1 MSKYENSI
9 MKNEVNRALVAEK
22 KQQYICPVTE
32 VTVLGS
38 DVIMQAFGPAS
49 MPDDTFN
56 NAPAKK
62 TEVF

>member
-1 MSKYENSI
+1 

-22 KQQYICPVTE
+22 KKLYITPLME
-32 VTVLGS
+32 VSHLET

-49 MPDDTFN
+49 MPDDPTKQ
-56 NAPAKK
+56 APRKRK

>member
-1 MSKYENSI
+1 

-22 KQQYICPVTE
+22 KKLYITPLME
-32 VTVLGS
+32 VSHFGT

-49 MPDDTFN
+49 MPDDPTN
-56 NAPAKK
+56 QAPRKRK